1 MEKIRILH
9 VLTDSNIGGA
19 GRLLY
24 NLAESID
31 KSRFEFIYV
40 FPRGS
45 ALVKLFK
52 GSKIYTLS
60 RGADRSFDLGA
71 IREIKA
77 IITITQPHIIHTH
90 SSLFARIGAKLAG
103 FDERRV
109 VYTKHCVFELP
120 RRIKYKAFRYLYRK
134 LDDALAGHIIAVAES
149 AKEELISY
157 GIDERKIKV
166 IINGVK
172 SLPKSTNEE
181 MNRLKRKLGI
191 DESSFVV
198 GISARLESYKGH
210 KALIKAAGI
219 LRREGIDDA
228 VFLILGDGS
237 YREELE
243 NYAESLNVTD
253 RVFFLGFRENVAE
266 YVNIFDTNV
275 NCSTGTETSSLAIS
289 EGLSLGKPIIA
300 SDFGGNPNMVI
311 DGETGFIVRQN
322 DAYALAEKI
331 TYLKNNPVTLKYMS
345 DNARLDFRERFSAD
359 IMAKEYE
366 RFYISLIK

>member
-40 FPRGS
+40 FPKGS

-52 GSKIYTLS
+52 GAKIYTVS
-60 RGADRSFDLGA
+60 SGVDRSFDLGA

-103 FDERRV
+103 FDEGRV

-172 SLPKSTNEE
+172 SLPESTNEE
-181 MNRLKRKLGI
+181 KNRLKRKLGI
-191 DESSFVV
+191 DENSFIV
-198 GISARLESYKGH
+198 GMSARLESYKGH
-210 KALIKAAGI
+210 KTLIKAAEI
-219 LRREGIDDA
+219 LRREGIYDV

-243 NYAESLNVTD
+243 NYAESLNVSD
-253 RVFFLGFRENVAE
+253 CILFLGFRENVAE
-266 YVNIFDTNV
+266 YVNLFDINV

-289 EGLSLGKPIIA
+289 EGLSLGKPVLA
-300 SDFGGNPNMVI
+300 TNFGGNPNMVKN
-311 DGETGFIVRQN
+311 GETGYLFECN
-322 DAYALAEKI
+322 DEQALAEKI
-331 TYLKNNPVTLKYMS
+331 IYLKDNSITLKYMS
-345 DNARLDFRERFSAD
+345 DNARLDYSKRFSAD
-359 IMAKEYE
+359 IMAQEYE
-366 RFYISLIK
+366 EFYQRL